1 MPEMNLRQ
9 PGFTYSACGPFTKN
23 KDRIQRFKKIGD
35 WQYIYQNELD
45 KACFQHDMSCGH
57 FKELARRAASDKILR
72 DKAFNIAKN
81 PKYDGYQRG
90 LASMAYKFFNK
101 KNSGSSI
108 KNELAEELHKP
119 VIKIF
124 KKRKV
129 QSPFISNI
137 WGADLADMQ
146 LIRKFNKRFRFL
158 LRVIYVYSKYA
169 WVIPLKDRKGITITN
184 AFQKKKKKNLIASQM
199 KYGLKKA
206 ANFIIYQWNHD

>member
-90 LASMAYKFFNK
+90 LASTVYKFFVK
-101 KNSGSSI
+101 KATSGAI
-108 KNELAEELHKP
+108 KNEIISNKELAEELHKP
-119 VIKIF
+119 IIRKF

-129 QSPFISNI
+129 QWPFIDNI
-137 WGADLADMQ
+137 WGADLTNMQ
-146 LIRKFNKRFRFL
+146 LTSKFKKGLDFY
-158 LRVIYVYSKYA
+158 YV
-169 WVIPLKDRKGITITN
+169 
-184 AFQKKKKKNLIASQM
+184 
-199 KYGLKKA
+199 
-206 ANFIIYQWNHD
+206 

>member
-1 MPEMNLRQ
+1 
-9 PGFTYSACGPFTKN
+9 
-23 KDRIQRFKKIGD
+23 
-35 WQYIYQNELD
+35 
-45 KACFQHDMSCGH
+45 MSCGH
-57 FKELARRAASDKILR
+57 FKELGRRAASDKILR

-184 AFQKKKKKNLIASQM
+184 AFQKKKKKSNRKPNEIWFEKGSKFYNRSM
-199 KYGLKKA
+199 K
-206 ANFIIYQWNHD
+206 